1 MVRTTNRQ
9 LTRLFFILVFIMA
22 MFGAC
27 YAERTW
33 RIDLATL
40 EQGPIFESADW
51 IDFVSSLGEQV
62 IQLFLGLTSPS

>member
-9 LTRLFFILVFIMA
+9 LTRLFFILVFVMA

-27 YAERTW
+27 YADRTW
-33 RIDLATL
+33 HIDLAAL
-40 EQGPIFESADW
+40 AQDPIFESTDW

-62 IQLFLGLTSPS
+62 IQVFLGLTSKS